1 MTESLSLLAKA
12 PPPRDLPIALAHCYA
27 AATTPERTALLN
39 RIYYTLSTAG
49 RMVCWAESLRLGEVR
64 RFGAQVA

>member
-27 AATTPERTALLN
+27 TATTPERLALLN
-39 RIYYTLSTAG
+39 RIHRRLSPREARRCTFEAY
-49 RMVCWAESLRLGEVR
+49 CLGLGLAR
-64 RFGAQVA
+64 RVE